1 MPQVVYTRE
10 SLPGE
15 VPPSAWRG
23 RILGATLFVFI
34 LALLLAAALLPMTL
48 PFRDRQLLTFTCEE
62 SGSIGLCERPDTI
75 ARFFVEMCGRS
86 DVSLLIDQSRFRTG
100 LETDDLEAADFSLLC
115 QPRVVYKE
123 GITTLERTG
132 YPYIEQSVLSAGLY
146 ESWRRGDVSAAE
158 ARAQLLA
165 TP

>member
-1 MPQVVYTRE
+1 MPQAVYTRE
-10 SLPGE
+10 SLPGAASPG
-15 VPPSAWRG
+15 VWRG

-34 LALLLAAALLPMTL
+34 LALLLAAALLPITL

-62 SGSIGLCERPDTI
+62 SGSIGLCERPDTV

-100 LETDDLEAADFSLLC
+100 LDTDDLEAADFSLLC

-123 GITTLERTG
+123 GIATLERTG
-132 YPYIEQSVLSAGLY
+132 SYIEQSVLSAALY
-146 ESWRRGDVSAAE
+146 ESWRRGDLTAAE
-158 ARAQLLA
+158 ARAQLIA